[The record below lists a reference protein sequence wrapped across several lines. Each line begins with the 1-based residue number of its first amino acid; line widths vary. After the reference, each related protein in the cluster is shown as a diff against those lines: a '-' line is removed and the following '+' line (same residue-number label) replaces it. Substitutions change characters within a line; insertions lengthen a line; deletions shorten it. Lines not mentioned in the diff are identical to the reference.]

1 MSFIIECFPSD
12 AGGRSFQACAVVAI
26 DVIRASTT
34 AITAVAGNRRCFPVS
49 SAEEAVQKRREFP
62 ECILAGEIAGLM
74 PEGFD
79 INNSPAEIARR
90 SDYERPLVLLSSS
103 GTKLMVESG
112 TRTETYVACLR
123 NFKAVAMCVARR
135 HERIALLGAATR
147 GEFREEDQLCCG
159 WIGKELM
166 RLGHQPDDAASRK
179 LIEQWK
185 DAPVS
190 SCASGNSAA
199 YLRRSGQMNDLDFI
213 LSHVDDI
220 PLAFQLVGGEVVLA
234 DIPENGKKQEAV
246 SPPERI
252 AA

>member
-1 MSFIIECFPSD
+1 
-12 AGGRSFQACAVVAI
+12 
-26 DVIRASTT
+26 
-34 AITAVAGNRRCFPVS
+34 VS
-49 SAEEAVQKRREFP
+49 SAEEAFHKRRQFP

-123 NFKAVAMCVARR
+123 NFKASAICIARR

-147 GEFREEDQLCCG
+147 GEFREEDQLCSA
-159 WIGKELM
+159 WIGKELI
-166 RLGHQPDDAASRK
+166 RLGHQPEDAASRK
-179 LIEQWK
+179 LIDQWK
-185 DAPVS
+185 DAPLS
-190 SCASGNSAA
+190 SCASGSSAA
-199 YLRRSGQMNDLDFI
+199 YLRRSGQINDLNFI
-213 LSHVDDI
+213 LAHVDDV
-220 PLAFQLVGGEVVLA
+220 PLSFKLAGGELVLV
-234 DIPENGKKQEAV
+234 DIPADDSKQDTV
-246 SPPERI
+246 SSPERI

>member
-1 MSFIIECFPSD
+1 M
-12 AGGRSFQACAVVAI
+12 AI

-34 AITAVAGNRRCFPVS
+34 AITAVAANRRCFPVS
-49 SAEEAVQKRREFP
+49 SSEHAFHKRREFP

-90 SDYERPLVLLSSS
+90 SDLERPLVLLSSS

-123 NFKAVAMCVARR
+123 NFKAAALCVARR

-147 GEFREEDQLCCG
+147 GEFREEDRLCCA
-159 WIGKELM
+159 WIGKELI

-179 LIEQWK
+179 LVDQWK
-185 DAPVS
+185 DAPLS
-190 SCASGNSAA
+190 RCASGNSAA
-199 YLRRSGQMNDLDFI
+199 YLRRSGQINDLNFI
-213 LSHVDDI
+213 LSHVDDV
-220 PLAFQLVGGEVVLA
+220 PLAFQLAGGELVLA
-234 DIPENGKKQEAV
+234 DIPENGTKQDSV